1 MDGVKEQ
8 ILHSPCRWSY
18 RTKNVNVRRV
28 TSLANGIECMK
39 LGPNTEAC
47 PGPSTKEPN
56 THLSMI
62 EKLSLLPLYSA
73 VGKYEAVINS

>member
-1 MDGVKEQ
+1 
-8 ILHSPCRWSY
+8 
-18 RTKNVNVRRV
+18 
-28 TSLANGIECMK
+28 MK

-73 VGKYEAVINS
+73 VGKYSAVINS